1 MSALENQPSL
11 LGKSVV
17 ITRPAQQNE
26 FLRQRLTELGANA
39 ILFPCIEIHSV
50 ECSDAL
56 AALPVDVDDIDTF
69 IFVSSNAVQYAFT
82 QIPKLHQ
89 NIVPGKNFAAIGQA
103 TAQAL
108 NKLGVQQVLAPDQ
121 GFDSEGLLN
130 LPAMNKIQDQSVLI
144 IKGTSGRTEL
154 YDTLMTRK
162 ANVHT
167 LDVYQRQ
174 LPRNNDP
181 AVLTETVDAILFS
194 SSESVVNMLKMLP
207 AGDCDTVLQSQTI
220 AGHARIGAK
229 VTSLGFKKLP
239 IIAANPSDAEM
250 LTALIGWANRTE
262 NHNEH

>member
-17 ITRPAQQNE
+17 ITRPAQQSE
-26 FLRQRLTELGANA
+26 FLRQRLTQLGANA
-39 ILFPCIEIHSV
+39 ILFPCIEIHSIK
-50 ECSDAL
+50 CSDAL
-56 AALPVDVDDIDTF
+56 AALPVDIDEIDTF
-69 IFVSSNAVQYAFT
+69 IFVSSNAVQHAFT
-82 QIPKLHQ
+82 QIPQLRQ
-89 NIVPGKNFAAIGQA
+89 AIVSGKKFAAIGQA
-103 TAQAL
+103 TAQTL
-108 NKLGVQQVLAPDQ
+108 HEVGVQQVVVPDQ

-130 LPAMNKIQDQSVLI
+130 LPAMNKIQDQSMLI
-144 IKGTSGRTEL
+144 IKGTGGRTEL
-154 YDTLMTRK
+154 YDTLTARK
-162 ANVHT
+162 ADVHM

-174 LPRNNDP
+174 LPRSNDS
-181 AVLTETVDAILFS
+181 AVLNETLDAVLFS
-194 SSESVVNMLKMLP
+194 SSESVVNMLKILP
-207 AGDCDTVLQSQTI
+207 AGTCDTVLQSQTI